1 DRAIKAA
8 SPALLQPIMQ
18 VEVVVPEE
26 NLGAVLGDLQSR
38 HAVIQ
43 DTQRTIDSGIIRCQ
57 AALASLLGYSTE
69 LRSMTQGRGVFS
81 TQFERFDIA

>member
-1 DRAIKAA
+1 
-8 SPALLQPIMQ
+8 
-18 VEVVVPEE
+18 
-26 NLGAVLGDLQSR
+26 SR